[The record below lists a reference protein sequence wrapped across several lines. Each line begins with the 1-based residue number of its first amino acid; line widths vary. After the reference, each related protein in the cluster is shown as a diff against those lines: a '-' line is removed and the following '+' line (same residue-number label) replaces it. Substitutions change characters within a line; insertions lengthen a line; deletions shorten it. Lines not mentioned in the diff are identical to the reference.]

1 VSQCII
7 LLFFLPGTEF
17 VNRQVRTYLQQQNI
31 KIIHPS
37 SEKKAAIVERFNKT
51 FQGLIYRYLTHNQTT
66 TYVDKL
72 ARLLQTYNLR
82 QHRTIKMTPEDA
94 ELPERQALVLGAH
107 NAHYTKIA
115 GKRKKPKYAV
125 GERVLIKSL
134 PSNRFHRGYQQSFKP
149 EQFEIAEVHTRMPI
163 PMYILKSLNDNE
175 LISGG
180 FYAEELQVI
189 KGDVFKVEAVLEE
202 RKRGGKRQLLVKWV
216 GFDSSHNSWI
226 DAGDVVRT
234 YQN

>member
-1 VSQCII
+1 MSQCII

-115 GKRKKPKYAV
+115 GKRKNPSTQWVNACLLKASLATDSTAV
-125 GERVLIKSL
+125 ISRAS
-134 PSNRFHRGYQQSFKP
+134 
-149 EQFEIAEVHTRMPI
+149 
-163 PMYILKSLNDNE
+163 SLNN
-175 LISGG
+175 LK
-180 FYAEELQVI
+180 LQRSTRACR
-189 KGDVFKVEAVLEE
+189 FLCTSSKV
-202 RKRGGKRQLLVKWV
+202 
-216 GFDSSHNSWI
+216 
-226 DAGDVVRT
+226 
-234 YQN
+234 